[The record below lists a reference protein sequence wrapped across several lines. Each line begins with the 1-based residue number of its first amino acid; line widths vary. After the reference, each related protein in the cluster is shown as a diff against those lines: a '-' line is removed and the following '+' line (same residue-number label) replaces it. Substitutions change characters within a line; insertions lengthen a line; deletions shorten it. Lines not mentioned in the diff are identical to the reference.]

1 VYHEIDANLRGK
13 DHEKSVEMVYLD
25 VARTFPQLCIFQEGG
40 PMFQPLHNVLEAYA
54 CYRPDIGYVQ
64 GMSFLAAVLLLNMDV
79 SDAFLCLANLIS
91 RPCHLAFFRVDEEKI
106 SAYFELFNV
115 FFNQYLPKL
124 CSHFKS
130 LNITPSMFLLHW
142 ICTLYSRSLP
152 LDVACRVWDVYFR
165 DGDEFLFRTALGIL
179 SLFRDQ
185 MMDMEFID
193 LAQFVTSIPDS
204 ISSDELFTHISR
216 IGITSKRYGQ
226 VLTKQLAA
234 VQQQPS

>member
-1 VYHEIDANLRGK
+1 
-13 DHEKSVEMVYLD
+13 
-25 VARTFPQLCIFQEGG
+25 
-40 PMFQPLHNVLEAYA
+40 MFQPLHNVLEAYA

-142 ICTLYSRSLP
+142 YTPNCPVSLLP
-152 LDVACRVWDVYFR
+152 KIDLSIIGFVPFTADLCHWMWLVAC
-165 DGDEFLFRTALGIL
+165 GM
-179 SLFRDQ
+179 S
-185 MMDMEFID
+185 
-193 LAQFVTSIPDS
+193 TSVMVMN
-204 ISSDELFTHISR
+204 SSSE
-216 IGITSKRYGQ
+216 
-226 VLTKQLAA
+226 QL
-234 VQQQPS
+234 